1 MSTKSVNDEISRCII
16 QMLISEPYYAHFL
29 SGIVRNVTAQI
40 PTAAVG
46 LNNTKVTLYINE
58 NFFLKELT
66 TFSSRVAVIKHETLH
81 LLFKHLFRLD
91 LKKYDR
97 KLFNIAADLVVNQFI
112 GKWDLPKSAVTLSSF
127 PDLKL
132 IENKSV
138 EWYYDKIV
146 KLKSQVDKEDSIKY
160 NNSDKGSNSGTGSSS
175 ADFPVKSARSLK
187 QILNNRSHSD
197 HSKWGL
203 AEDNQ
208 ISKHAETEL
217 DRLIVQTKDRISS
230 SQFALLPESI
240 KDLIKLIIEKR
251 KPKINWKKALK
262 IFSSSSRKTKIK
274 FTLNRDSKRYGT
286 RPGIKITRNQRMAVA
301 IDTSASIPLDDFNI
315 FFTEIH
321 SMWISGAEIEIIE
334 CDDTVQRVYD
344 FNGNFP
350 KFSSGRG
357 GTFFDPV
364 FEYIK
369 RENKNLYDGCIYL
382 TDGFASEPKVKP
394 RCKVFWII
402 TPDGKIGPHLKYGRA
417 VKLNS

>member
-1 MSTKSVNDEISRCII
+1 M
-16 QMLISEPYYAHFL
+16 
-29 SGIVRNVTAQI
+29 
-40 PTAAVG
+40 
-46 LNNTKVTLYINE
+46 
-58 NFFLKELT
+58 
-66 TFSSRVAVIKHETLH
+66 
-81 LLFKHLFRLD
+81 FRLD

-146 KLKSQVDKEDSIKY
+146 KLKSEVDKEDSIKY

-274 FTLNRDSKRYGT
+274 FTLKKG
-286 RPGIKITRNQRMAVA
+286 
-301 IDTSASIPLDDFNI
+301 
-315 FFTEIH
+315 
-321 SMWISGAEIEIIE
+321 
-334 CDDTVQRVYD
+334 
-344 FNGNFP
+344 
-350 KFSSGRG
+350 
-357 GTFFDPV
+357 
-364 FEYIK
+364 
-369 RENKNLYDGCIYL
+369 
-382 TDGFASEPKVKP
+382 
-394 RCKVFWII
+394 
-402 TPDGKIGPHLKYGRA
+402 
-417 VKLNS
+417 